1 MKKKFIEQTI
11 ILKYVLWGDYLT
23 PFTFFVYETQNVS
36 LLVFAAFIEHSLRK
50 MCIYGHKTG
59 KIQWK

>member
-23 PFTFFVYETQNVS
+23 PFTFFLYTKRRMFLFS
-36 LLVFAAFIEHSLRK
+36 FFAAFIEHSLRE

-59 KIQWK
+59 KIQ

>member
-23 PFTFFVYETQNVS
+23 PFTFFCIRNTECFS
-36 LLVFAAFIEHSLRK
+36 SRFCSFIEHSLRE

-59 KIQWK
+59 KIQ